1 MRVKNMET
9 KMKQYLTFFEQ
20 SHEDSFQLK
29 EGKGVVMISAPHSV
43 EQTRKGAVKYA
54 EPQTGILALL
64 LHDELN
70 CPVIYKTKNDNDDAN
85 FDVKSPYKEALVK
98 YIKENKILFLLD
110 LHQLAPRRKASVNFG
125 IANFRNMDSSR
136 CLSVFI
142 EEFSRQSLGRI
153 QVDSPYGAFSP
164 YTVSSYVRH
173 HNKIQTI
180 QIEINSKLLYG
191 DSSESNFRKVYI
203 ALKNIILRL
212 QQMLGEP
219 YEK

>member
-1 MRVKNMET
+1 
-9 KMKQYLTFFEQ
+9 MKQYQTFFEQ

-29 EGKGVVMISAPHSV
+29 DGKGVVMISAPHSV
-43 EQTRKGAVKYA
+43 EQTRRGVIKYA

-64 LHDELN
+64 LHDELG
-70 CPVIYKTKNDNDDAN
+70 CPVIYKTKNCHDDAN
-85 FDVKSPYKEALVK
+85 FDAKSIYKEALVK
-98 YIKENKILFLLD
+98 YIKEHKILFLLD
-110 LHQLAPRRKASVNFG
+110 LHQLSPTRQASVNLG
-125 IANFRNMDSSR
+125 IANFRNMDSSK

-142 EEFSRQSLGRI
+142 EEFSRQSIGRI

-164 YTVSSYVRH
+164 YTIASYIRH
-173 HNKIQTI
+173 RNKIQTV

-191 DSSESNFRKVYI
+191 DFSESNFCRVYI

-212 QQMLGEP
+212 QQMLGDH